1 MKGAAYMETGRQL
14 LVGVDLG
21 RDFAQI
27 SYYDKKIYEPVP
39 VGIPEG
45 EDRIYEIPF
54 ALLVNPNTNEWLW
67 KTKKNIELGGYT
79 LIDNILDK
87 ISGEEKFQ
95 AGSYIFRTKDVVK
108 KFMIKLLSLLKEYFP
123 NETILKLV
131 ITVPKREA
139 AVVDMLKSVGVSLG
153 IENDRM
159 VVFGRKQSY
168 MYYAVSQSKELWAN
182 NVGLF
187 EYDEDGLR
195 YTNLT
200 VDKRTLPYIVGTDTQ
215 DLSHIMPYE
224 ALEEN
229 QDIEYMFLN
238 TANTILHKKMVTTI
252 YVTGKGFEKAWATEA
267 LRKLCNGRRVFR
279 GQNLFTK
286 GACYAARAL
295 TEEEKLKEF
304 IFLDDDM
311 LTSDISITTYHDA
324 KIHDVVLARAGTLWN
339 DIDASI
345 DIIPD
350 NEDEIQITDRN
361 ILSRETRA
369 HILSLSGFAAREN
382 KMTRFTVRI
391 RFADRNTCIVTLKDN
406 GFGEFSPSTNRIW
419 ERYIKLDAQDN
430 AKQG

>member
-79 LIDNILDK
+79 LIDNIFDK

-131 ITVPKREA
+131 ITVPKREP
-139 AVVDMLKSVGVSLG
+139 AVVGMLKSVGVSLG

-187 EYDEDGLR
+187 EYDD
-195 YTNLT
+195 
-200 VDKRTLPYIVGTDTQ
+200 
-215 DLSHIMPYE
+215 
-224 ALEEN
+224 
-229 QDIEYMFLN
+229 
-238 TANTILHKKMVTTI
+238 
-252 YVTGKGFEKAWATEA
+252 
-267 LRKLCNGRRVFR
+267 
-279 GQNLFTK
+279 
-286 GACYAARAL
+286 
-295 TEEEKLKEF
+295 
-304 IFLDDDM
+304 
-311 LTSDISITTYHDA
+311 
-324 KIHDVVLARAGTLWN
+324 
-339 DIDASI
+339 
-345 DIIPD
+345 
-350 NEDEIQITDRN
+350 
-361 ILSRETRA
+361 
-369 HILSLSGFAAREN
+369 
-382 KMTRFTVRI
+382 
-391 RFADRNTCIVTLKDN
+391 
-406 GFGEFSPSTNRIW
+406 
-419 ERYIKLDAQDN
+419 
-430 AKQG
+430 